1 MIGFYIALEGI
12 EGSGKSTL
20 GGLLASRL
28 ADQHIDSV
36 SVREPGGTEL
46 GEELR
51 RLVLHA
57 GHVAPWAE
65 AALFAASRAQLA
77 ADVISPALAD
87 GRWVISDRS
96 YYSSLAYQ
104 GGGRELGV
112 EAVRL
117 LNETVLDGVLPD
129 LVVVLDIEPEVG
141 FARETERDRIGEG
154 GLALQRTVAETYRRL
169 AGDDDRVVLLDASVA
184 PDELA
189 DAILSL
195 ALERSSGV

>member
-1 MIGFYIALEGI
+1 MSGFYLALEGI

-20 GGLLASRL
+20 GRLLAARL
-28 ADQHIDSV
+28 ADRQIDSI

-77 ADVISPALAD
+77 AEIIAPALAD

-104 GGGRELGV
+104 GGGRNLGV
-112 EAVRL
+112 DAVRR

-141 FARETERDRIGEG
+141 FARETERDRIGEA
-154 GLALQRTVAETYRRL
+154 GLALQRRVAETYRQL
-169 AGDDDRVVLLDASVA
+169 ATDDDRIALLDASAA

-189 DAILSL
+189 DAILGV
-195 ALERSSGV
+195 ALERSGHV

>member
-1 MIGFYIALEGI
+1 MSGFYLALEGI

-20 GGLLASRL
+20 GRLLAARL
-28 ADQHIDSV
+28 ADRQIDSI
-36 SVREPGGTEL
+36 SVREPGGTDL

-77 ADVISPALAD
+77 AEIIAPALAD

-104 GGGRELGV
+104 GGGRRLGV
-112 EAVRL
+112 DAVRR

-129 LVVVLDIEPEVG
+129 LVVVLDVEPEVG

-154 GLALQRTVAETYRRL
+154 GLALQRRVAETYREL
-169 AGDDDRVVLLDASVA
+169 ATDDDRIVLLDASAA

-189 DAILSL
+189 DAILGV
-195 ALERSSGV
+195 ALEKSGHV

>member
-1 MIGFYIALEGI
+1 MSGFYLALEGI

-20 GGLLASRL
+20 GRLLAARL
-28 ADQHIDSV
+28 TDRQIDSI

-77 ADVISPALAD
+77 AEVIGPALAD
-87 GRWVISDRS
+87 GVWVISDRS

-104 GGGRELGV
+104 GGGRRLGID
-112 EAVRL
+112 AVRR

-129 LVVVLDIEPEVG
+129 LVIVLDIEPEVG

-154 GLALQRTVAETYRRL
+154 GLGLQRTVAESYRQL
-169 AGDDDRVVLLDASVA
+169 ASEDDRVMLFDASA
-184 PDELA
+184 QSDELA
-189 DAILSL
+189 DSILAA
-195 ALERSSGV
+195 ALERSRHV

>member
-1 MIGFYIALEGI
+1 MSGLYLALEGI

-20 GGLLASRL
+20 GRLLVTRL
-28 ADQHIDSV
+28 ADRQIDSI

-51 RLVLHA
+51 RLVLHS
-57 GHVAPWAE
+57 GHVSPWAE

-77 ADVISPALAD
+77 AEVIAPALAD

-104 GGGRELGV
+104 GGGRNLGV
-112 EAVRL
+112 DAVRR
-117 LNETVLDGVLPD
+117 LNETVLDGVLPH

-154 GLALQRTVAETYRRL
+154 GLSLQQTVAETYRKL
-169 AGDDDRVVLLDASVA
+169 ASEDDRIVLLDASA
-184 PDELA
+184 SPEELA
-189 DAILSL
+189 DAAL
-195 ALERSSGV
+195 ASAMEKLRHV

>member
-1 MIGFYIALEGI
+1 MSGFYLALEGI

-20 GGLLASRL
+20 GRLLAARL
-28 ADQHIDSV
+28 ADRQIDSI

-77 ADVISPALAD
+77 AEIIAPALAD

-104 GGGRELGV
+104 GGGRNLGV
-112 EAVRL
+112 DAVRR

-129 LVVVLDIEPEVG
+129 LVVVLDVEPEVG

-154 GLALQRTVAETYRRL
+154 GLALQRRVAETYRQL
-169 AGDDDRVVLLDASVA
+169 ATDDDRISLLDASAA

-189 DAILSL
+189 DAILGV
-195 ALERSSGV
+195 ALERSGHV

>member
-1 MIGFYIALEGI
+1 MSGFYLALEGI

-20 GGLLASRL
+20 GRLLASRL
-28 ADQHIDSV
+28 VDRQIASM
-36 SVREPGGTEL
+36 SVREPGGTDL

-77 ADVISPALAD
+77 AEVIAPALAED
-87 GRWVISDRS
+87 TWVISDRS

-104 GGGRELGV
+104 GGGRGLGV
-112 EAVRL
+112 AAVRR

-154 GLALQRTVAETYRRL
+154 GLALQRVVAETYRKL
-169 AGDDDRVVLLDASVA
+169 AAEDDRVTMLDASA
-184 PDELA
+184 SPEELA
-189 DAILSL
+189 DAVLVTAMETI
-195 ALERSSGV
+195 GHV

>member
-1 MIGFYIALEGI
+1 MSGLYLALEGI

-20 GGLLASRL
+20 GRLLVTRL
-28 ADQHIDSV
+28 ADRQIDSI

-51 RLVLHA
+51 RLVLHS
-57 GHVAPWAE
+57 GHVSPWAE

-77 ADVISPALAD
+77 AEVIAPALAD
-87 GRWVISDRS
+87 GTWVISDRS

-104 GGGRELGV
+104 GGGRNLGV
-112 EAVRL
+112 DAVRR
-117 LNETVLDGVLPD
+117 LNETVLDGVLPH

-154 GLALQRTVAETYRRL
+154 GLSLQQTVAETYRKL
-169 AGDDDRVVLLDASVA
+169 ASEDDRIVLLDASA
-184 PDELA
+184 SLEELA
-189 DAILSL
+189 DAAL
-195 ALERSSGV
+195 ASAVEKLRHV

>member
-1 MIGFYIALEGI
+1 MSGFYLALEGI

-20 GGLLASRL
+20 GTLLAARL
-28 ADQHIDSV
+28 AHRQIDSI

-51 RLVLHA
+51 RMVLHA

-77 ADVISPALAD
+77 AEVIAPALAQ

-104 GGGRELGV
+104 GGGRDLGV
-112 EAVRL
+112 EAVRR

-129 LVVVLDIEPEVG
+129 LVVVLDVEPAVG
-141 FARETERDRIGEG
+141 FARETQRDRIGEA
-154 GLALQRTVAETYRRL
+154 GLTLQRKVAEAYRKL
-169 AGDDDRVVLLDASVA
+169 ATEDDRLVLFDASAA

-189 DAILSL
+189 DSILQV
-195 ALERSSGV
+195 ALEKSGHV

>member
-1 MIGFYIALEGI
+1 MSGFYLALEGI

-20 GGLLASRL
+20 GRLLASRL
-28 ADQHIDSV
+28 ADRQIDSI

-77 ADVISPALAD
+77 VEIIAPALAD

-104 GGGRELGV
+104 GGGRDLGV
-112 EAVRL
+112 EAVRR

-154 GLALQRTVAETYRRL
+154 GLSLQRIVAETYRKL
-169 AGDDDRVVLLDASVA
+169 AADDERIVLLDASA
-184 PDELA
+184 SPERLA
-189 DAILSL
+189 DAVL
-195 ALERSSGV
+195 AAAMERRRDV

>member
-1 MIGFYIALEGI
+1 MSGFYLALEGI

-20 GGLLASRL
+20 GRLLAERL
-28 ADQHIDSV
+28 AERQIASI

-65 AALFAASRAQLA
+65 AALFAAARAQLA
-77 ADVISPALAD
+77 AEVIAPALAD
-87 GRWVISDRS
+87 GTWIISDRS

-104 GGGRELGV
+104 GGGRDLGV
-112 EAVRL
+112 DAVRR

-129 LVVVLDIEPEVG
+129 LVVVLDVEPEVG

-154 GLALQRTVAETYRRL
+154 GLALQRRVAESYRTL
-169 AGDDDRVVLLDASVA
+169 AADDDRVVLVDASATPEQLAESIFSVA
-184 PDELA
+184 VA
-189 DAILSL
+189 
-195 ALERSSGV
+195 RSGHV

>member
-1 MIGFYIALEGI
+1 MSGFYLALEGI

-20 GGLLASRL
+20 GRLLTSRL
-28 ADQHIDSV
+28 VDRQIASM
-36 SVREPGGTEL
+36 SVREPGGTDV

-77 ADVISPALAD
+77 AEVIAPALAE
-87 GRWVISDRS
+87 GTWVISDRS

-104 GGGRELGV
+104 GGGRGLGV
-112 EAVRL
+112 RAVRR

-154 GLALQRTVAETYRRL
+154 GLALQRVVAETYREL
-169 AGDDDRVVLLDASVA
+169 AAEDDRVTLVDATAS
-184 PDELA
+184 PEELA
-189 DAILSL
+189 DAVL
-195 ALERSSGV
+195 AAAMETIGHV

>member
-1 MIGFYIALEGI
+1 MSGFYLALEGI

-20 GGLLASRL
+20 GQLVVAGL
-28 ADQHIDSV
+28 ADRQIESV

-77 ADVISPALAD
+77 AEVIAPALAA
-87 GRWVISDRS
+87 GLWVISDRS

-104 GGGRELGV
+104 GGGRDLGV
-112 EAVRL
+112 AAVRR

-154 GLALQRTVAETYRRL
+154 GLALQRTVAETYRKL
-169 AGDDDRVVLLDASVA
+169 AAEDDRIFMLDASA
-184 PDELA
+184 PPDELA
-189 DAILSL
+189 DSILTV
-195 ALERSSGV
+195 ALEKSRRV

>member
-1 MIGFYIALEGI
+1 MSGFYLALEGI

-20 GGLLASRL
+20 GRLLGTRL
-28 ADQHIDSV
+28 SDRRIDSI

-77 ADVISPALAD
+77 VEVIAPALAD

-104 GGGRELGV
+104 GGGRGLGV
-112 EAVRL
+112 DSVRR

-169 AGDDDRVVLLDASVA
+169 AAEDDRIMLLDASV
-184 PDELA
+184 PPEELA
-189 DAILSL
+189 DAALSV
-195 ALERSSGV
+195 AMERRRHV

>member
-1 MIGFYIALEGI
+1 MRGFYLALEGI

-20 GGLLASRL
+20 GRLLAARL
-28 ADQHIDSV
+28 SDGQIDWI

-77 ADVISPALAD
+77 AEIIAPALAD
-87 GRWVISDRS
+87 GTWVISDRS

-104 GGGRELGV
+104 GGGRGLGV
-112 EAVRL
+112 DAVRR

-154 GLALQRTVAETYRRL
+154 GLDLQRTVAETYREL
-169 AGDDDRVVLLDASVA
+169 ASEDDRVLLLDASA
-184 PDELA
+184 QPDRLA
-189 DAILSL
+189 DSILAAAMEKS
-195 ALERSSGV
+195 RHV

>member
-1 MIGFYIALEGI
+1 MSGLYLALEGI

-20 GGLLASRL
+20 GRLLVTRL
-28 ADQHIDSV
+28 ADRQIDSI

-51 RLVLHA
+51 RLVLHS
-57 GHVAPWAE
+57 GHVSPWAE

-77 ADVISPALAD
+77 AEVIAPALAD
-87 GRWVISDRS
+87 GTWVISDRS

-104 GGGRELGV
+104 GGGRNLGV
-112 EAVRL
+112 DAVRR
-117 LNETVLDGVLPD
+117 LNETVLDGVLPH

-154 GLALQRTVAETYRRL
+154 GLSLQQTVAETYRKL
-169 AGDDDRVVLLDASVA
+169 ASEDDRIVLLDASA
-184 PDELA
+184 SLEELA
-189 DAILSL
+189 DAAL
-195 ALERSSGV
+195 ASAMEKLRHV

>member
-1 MIGFYIALEGI
+1 MSGFYLALEGI

-20 GGLLASRL
+20 GRLLADRL
-28 ADQHIDSV
+28 AERQIESIT
-36 SVREPGGTEL
+36 VREPGGTEL
-46 GEELR
+46 GEEVR

-77 ADVISPALAD
+77 VEVIAPALAD
-87 GRWVISDRS
+87 GKWVISDRS

-104 GGGRELGV
+104 GGGRGLGV
-112 EAVRL
+112 DAVRR

-141 FARETERDRIGEG
+141 FARETERDRIGKG
-154 GLALQRTVAETYRRL
+154 GLALQRQVADTYRKL
-169 AGDDDRVVLLDASVA
+169 ATDDDRIVLIDASA
-184 PDELA
+184 TPDELV
-189 DAILSL
+189 DSVLAI
-195 ALERSSGV
+195 AVEKARHV